1 MEKWK
6 GIYYIIKEGELQIQ
20 IIVTKELSRKNHIW
34 LNSLSAN
41 MHENYV
47 TELIT
52 TTQALESRDE
62 KKYADSLWEV
72 VTRMNIETIKKVRKD
87 DFMCKALA
95 EIMKPELDEAFDNG
109 FNNGYKEGF
118 DCAKNDGKILAFR
131 NMIKEGMSRE
141 LAQKCTELSDQL
153 VEKVLAEI

>member
-1 MEKWK
+1 
-6 GIYYIIKEGELQIQ
+6 
-20 IIVTKELSRKNHIW
+20 
-34 LNSLSAN
+34 
-41 MHENYV
+41 
-47 TELIT
+47 
-52 TTQALESRDE
+52 
-62 KKYADSLWEV
+62 
-72 VTRMNIETIKKVRKD
+72 
-87 DFMCKALA
+87 MCKALA
-95 EIMKPELDEAFDNG
+95 EIMKPELDEAFDNGFNNG